1 MTNNTDAVKINREIQ
16 RREIQRKALVLIE
29 MRLRNWG
36 AWWFDLQ
43 LKPIN
48 QATGIRRTG
57 LLQSAI
63 DVARSL
69 DNGPKRYLINR
80 EWDYSVDINAE
91 DAELL
96 HIELLKLRRR
106 QFLEIERYYA
116 AKGGHSTQPLA
127 DLRYRVK
134 KHLIN
139 RIGIHEG
146 SD

>member
-1 MTNNTDAVKINREIQ
+1 MTNAVKVNREIQ
-16 RREIQRKALVLIE
+16 RQALVLIE

-43 LKPIN
+43 LRPIN
-48 QATGIRRTG
+48 QATGLRRVG
-57 LLQSAI
+57 LLQNAI
-63 DVARSL
+63 EVARSL

-80 EWDYSVDINAE
+80 EWGYPVDIDAE
-91 DAELL
+91 DAESL
-96 HIELLKLRRR
+96 HVELLKLRRR

-116 AKGGHSTQPLA
+116 AKGGYATQALA

-134 KHLIN
+134 KRLIN
-139 RIGIHEG
+139 RIWIHES

>member
-1 MTNNTDAVKINREIQ
+1 MTNNADALKINSEIQ
-16 RREIQRKALVLIE
+16 RQALVLIE
-29 MRLRNWG
+29 TRLRNWG

-48 QATGIRRTG
+48 QATGIRKSG
-57 LLQSAI
+57 VLQIAI

-80 EWDYSVDINAE
+80 GWDYPVDIDAE

-116 AKGGHSTQPLA
+116 AKGGYATQVLA

-134 KHLIN
+134 KRLIAIN
-139 RIGIHEG
+139 V
-146 SD
+146 

>member
-1 MTNNTDAVKINREIQ
+1 MDKKTDLEAEQKS
-16 RREIQRKALVLIE
+16 RKTLILIE

-36 AWWFDLQ
+36 AWWWDSQ
-43 LKPIN
+43 LKPIAN
-48 QATGIRRTG
+48 AAGVRRAS
-57 LLQSAI
+57 LLQGAI
-63 DVARSL
+63 DIARSL
-69 DNGPKRYLINR
+69 DNGPRRYLINSG
-80 EWDYSVDINAE
+80 WDHPVDIDLD

-96 HIELLKLRRR
+96 HVELLKLCRR

>member
-1 MTNNTDAVKINREIQ
+1 MTNNADALKINSEIQ
-16 RREIQRKALVLIE
+16 RQALVLIE
-29 MRLRNWG
+29 TRLRNWG

-48 QATGIRRTG
+48 QATGIRKSG
-57 LLQSAI
+57 VLQSAI

-80 EWDYSVDINAE
+80 GWDYPVDIDSE

-96 HIELLKLRRR
+96 HVELLKLSSR

-116 AKGGHSTQPLA
+116 AKGGYATQALA

-134 KHLIN
+134 KRLIN
-139 RIGIHEG
+139 RIWIHE
-146 SD
+146 SSS